1 VIDADDAGAV
11 RAELTRQF
19 EEFVTLL
26 GRQPTH
32 LDSHQHV
39 HQSEP
44 ARSILLDA
52 ARRLA
57 VPLRSCSAA
66 IRYDG
71 NFYGQTGEGDPFPDG
86 ISLRRLHQMIEALPA
101 GWTEFGCHVGYAD
114 GLDSVYSAGTRR
126 RTACSLPSRAAG
138 ILGGEWRDA
147 AVVPRLQRLAGRR
160 LVTRLSQPAFS

>member
-1 VIDADDAGAV
+1 
-11 RAELTRQF
+11 
-19 EEFVTLL
+19 VTLL

-114 GLDSVYSAGTRR
+114 GLDSVYSAEREEELRVLCRPELREFLVANGVTLR
-126 RTACSLPSRAAG
+126 SF
-138 ILGGEWRDA
+138 RD
-147 AVVPRLQRLAGRR
+147 
-160 LVTRLSQPAFS
+160 FSV